1 MLSKIKH
8 YIHQKTLKA
17 IPHAIFKSYLYYFS
31 LVWAQNLTLQKDC
44 LLLQKKGLRLTLFLR
59 RDAHVNTLFKDCNIL
74 EFHAVIRLHLRTL
87 SWCINLSNM
96 NFLNHLIPGLH
107 FPQYFITTTQGG
119 PIKVVLMYLLTEQNY
134 MEEILLVLVQF
145 SPGIIF
151 KTFIEIFH
159 FISTNSLK
167 KLLTLHFWE
176 NIFEECLS
184 YFICFYLL

>member
-1 MLSKIKH
+1 
-8 YIHQKTLKA
+8 
-17 IPHAIFKSYLYYFS
+17 
-31 LVWAQNLTLQKDC
+31 
-44 LLLQKKGLRLTLFLR
+44 
-59 RDAHVNTLFKDCNIL
+59 
-74 EFHAVIRLHLRTL
+74 
-87 SWCINLSNM
+87 M
-96 NFLNHLIPGLH
+96 NFLNHLIAGLH

-176 NIFEECLS
+176 NMFEERLLPFLLLPSLS
-184 YFICFYLL
+184 NFRLFYQMKLAKNFVFTLLCGWRRFYKAFTKPSWNVVECENKNFTLIFNFIWDWNSKA